1 MQGGLTAHLL
11 HPGRSDVFDLNP
23 EPAMPYR
30 HRERFVPWDPPDRR
44 GIRAFDGGAPADPY
58 GARRGERRMGDR
70 RQGERRRG
78 ERRRSD
84 RRELERG
91 QDWRERWREL
101 RTRAGEDDG
110 LFERGRA
117 FIRRYRQPIIG
128 LTMAG
133 AAAPMAKGTE
143 ARPAQPPPEAMQRQ
157 AMVSPEP
164 GDLDEAVGERWA
176 TAQAEQLRAD
186 TIEGAMVRY
195 GIDRDLAEDIF
206 DAAVA
211 NDIEPDIAFGL
222 VNTESTFD
230 HRAVSHVGARGLT
243 QVMPRTAQWLRPGTT
258 AEDLFD
264 RHLNL
269 DLGFSYLRDL
279 IDKYDGNV
287 RLALLAYNRGP
298 GTVDR
303 VLRQGGDPNNGY
315 ADRVLGG

>member
-1 MQGGLTAHLL
+1 M
-11 HPGRSDVFDLNP
+11 
-23 EPAMPYR
+23 
-30 HRERFVPWDPPDRR
+30 
-44 GIRAFDGGAPADPY
+44 
-58 GARRGERRMGDR
+58 RRGERWDGRWGGRWNDR
-70 RQGERRRG
+70 HGYRLHDGGYGSDYGESGGRPVERRRDERRFAERRADERRRG
-78 ERRRSD
+78 ERRGAD
-84 RRELERG
+84 RREGERRH
-91 QDWRERWREL
+91 DWRERWSEMRE
-101 RTRAGEDDG
+101 RAAGEGG
-110 LFERGRA
+110 LVERGKA
-117 FIRRYRQPIIG
+117 FFRRYRQPIIG

-133 AAAPMAKGTE
+133 AAAPVAKGAE
-143 ARPAQPPPEAMQRQ
+143 AEPAESEPPPEATRRI
-157 AMVSPEP
+157 AAAAAP
-164 GDLDEAVGERWA
+164 GGLDEEVGDRWA
-176 TAQAEQLRAD
+176 RAQAEQQRED
-186 TIEGAMVRY
+186 TIQGAMIRY
-195 GIDRDLAEDIF
+195 GIDRDLAADIY

-264 RHLNL
+264 RNLNL

-315 ADRVLGG
+315 ADSVLGG